1 MSAATH
7 AIQVRVNGRLVS
19 ATVAPRYAL
28 ADFLR
33 ERAGLTGTHIGCGE
47 GVCGSC
53 TVLVNGASARSCLTL
68 AVQAHGA
75 EVTTVEGFGDADGLS
90 EVQFA
95 LLEHH
100 GFQCGFC
107 TPGFVV
113 LIEELLAEVDAGAR
127 PSTEDVRDR
136 LAASLCR
143 CTGYAPIVAAATAC
157 VAARVAREAR

>member
-1 MSAATH
+1 MTAATH

-33 ERAGLTGTHIGCGE
+33 ERAGLTGTHLGCGE

-75 EVTTVEGFGDADGLS
+75 EVTTVEGFGEVDGLS
-90 EVQFA
+90 GVQAA

-136 LAASLCR
+136 LCASLCR

-157 VAARVAREAR
+157 VAARVARGSR

>member
-1 MSAATH
+1 MNAATH
-7 AIQVRVNGRLVS
+7 AIQVRVNGRSVD

-68 AVQAHGA
+68 AVQANDA
-75 EVTTVEGFGDADGLS
+75 EVTTIEGFGEVAALS
-90 EVQFA
+90 EVQSA

-107 TPGFVV
+107 TPGVVV
-113 LIEELLAEVDAGAR
+113 LIEELLTEVDVGAR
-127 PSTEDVRDR
+127 PSTTDVRDR

-143 CTGYAPIVAAATAC
+143 CTGYAPIVAAAMAC
-157 VAARVAREAR
+157 IAARVAR